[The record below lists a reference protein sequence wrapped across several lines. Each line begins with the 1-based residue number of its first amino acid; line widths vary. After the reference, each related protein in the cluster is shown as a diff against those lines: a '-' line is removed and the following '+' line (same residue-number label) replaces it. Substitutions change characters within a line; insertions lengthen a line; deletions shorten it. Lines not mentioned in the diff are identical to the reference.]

1 LLWRHKKKANIE
13 AKEQPKDNNIK
24 QWITVNGVHIPIK
37 KGQNKDDVVDDF
49 ISKQKDDEPK
59 KDKPK
64 TDKLKSD
71 NIPSTDTPISDRPSG
86 KNYRVEAQKAIL
98 KDRIA
103 NEQAFVDKYAPSQSP
118 EWVER
123 SQKAVDNLITKLAN
137 VDKLDK
143 ESNLPHIPMGK
154 NTHKLT
160 TKGFIHGKTKIDIKP
175 GVFKEPLIE
184 LFHNRVKSAWNSL
197 PDDDRDLVDN
207 LVITKKTAKH
217 KYVSGT
223 WDSKTNTLYVH
234 LTDHS
239 HDVESTFYHEIGHAK
254 WYKLEKTNP
263 DKIESFVK
271 KTNEIFSAPTKYANS
286 YRDYELKNKQSET
299 NYRRDMKKRGLEVS
313 SEAEK
318 ILEKNRKRARVLY
331 NNETHSELNS
341 YAMGFLNP
349 EKITAT
355 KEKMGQL
362 LNAYKELH
370 DL

>member
-1 LLWRHKKKANIE
+1 GLSKESSVDNIIQANMTQQVKDIEAQIKAKYDVLELFSKVMANNEDPLLHDYIALLKQDVEFLSNQLIGLRKDSEYVSMESLDRMVSDMKERYICDCCGDIKKKANIE

-197 PDDDRDLVDN
+197 P
-207 LVITKKTAKH
+207 
-217 KYVSGT
+217 
-223 WDSKTNTLYVH
+223 
-234 LTDHS
+234 
-239 HDVESTFYHEIGHAK
+239 
-254 WYKLEKTNP
+254 
-263 DKIESFVK
+263 
-271 KTNEIFSAPTKYANS
+271 
-286 YRDYELKNKQSET
+286 
-299 NYRRDMKKRGLEVS
+299 
-313 SEAEK
+313 
-318 ILEKNRKRARVLY
+318 
-331 NNETHSELNS
+331 
-341 YAMGFLNP
+341 
-349 EKITAT
+349 
-355 KEKMGQL
+355 
-362 LNAYKELH
+362 
-370 DL
+370 